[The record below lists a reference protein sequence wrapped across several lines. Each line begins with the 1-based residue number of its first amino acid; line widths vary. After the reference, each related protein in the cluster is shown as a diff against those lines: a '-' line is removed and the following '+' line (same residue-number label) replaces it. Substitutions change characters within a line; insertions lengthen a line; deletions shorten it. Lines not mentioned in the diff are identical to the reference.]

1 MATASAPPSSSPSPS
16 VNGGRLSPGT
26 LRTARSASGLNDT
39 TLAASGSL
47 SGYVITG
54 SLTPAT
60 TCALVIT
67 RSGETTK
74 PEPVMMR
81 SHDSARPV
89 ILMTLP
95 AAARTSGSRCS
106 RLFGGSTATIG
117 SASHGATTWGN
128 PPESTTSPNA
138 RRTVDGETGI
148 ARSTSPRMLD
158 SRTPGEAYGTAADEI
173 ASPHAHAATSRPATP
188 RAAPPAASK
197 RRAGRDDTFDR
208 THPPA
213 HDNTP
218 CPIEATP

>member
-1 MATASAPPSSSPSPS
+1 
-16 VNGGRLSPGT
+16 
-26 LRTARSASGLNDT
+26 
-39 TLAASGSL
+39 
-47 SGYVITG
+47 
-54 SLTPAT
+54 
-60 TCALVIT
+60 T

-148 ARSTSPRMLD
+148 ARWTSPRMLD

-197 RRAGRDDTFDR
+197 RRAGRADTFER

-218 CPIEATP
+218 CPIEATPRLCSMASTETHHPGSNPPSTVGTRNSAADAPPTKPMNDNKPTTKPCVQPV